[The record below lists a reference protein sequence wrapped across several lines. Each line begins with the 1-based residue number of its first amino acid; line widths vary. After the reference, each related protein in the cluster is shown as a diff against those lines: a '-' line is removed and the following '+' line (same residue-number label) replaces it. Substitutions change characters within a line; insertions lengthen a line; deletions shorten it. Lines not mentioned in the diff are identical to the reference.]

1 MSCIPMICISRGQI
15 PIHAGPGVI
24 SRYVSVLRQRNGTR
38 ASQYFAL
45 MRVCACWNSSGFR
58 KRTRAENSASDL
70 PAHVRGS
77 NLHFRIV
84 SQSLGFAGL
93 AGGHDEEV
101 SILFAEPDR
110 CVHGRSIFA
119 EGRQTDITLATDLR
133 GNRGRHP
140 RILNGPAFRLS
151 TRTCTPVP

>member
-1 MSCIPMICISRGQI
+1 MHPDDMHQRRTDPDSRGSGSDLKICIGVAPKKRDSRQ
-15 PIHAGPGVI
+15 PVFCFDE
-24 SRYVSVLRQRNGTR
+24 VLRVLEFLRLQKVDSCGKFR
-38 ASQYFAL
+38 A
-45 MRVCACWNSSGFR
+45 R
-58 KRTRAENSASDL
+58 DL

-101 SILFAEPDR
+101 SILFAEPDG
-110 CVHGRSIFA
+110 CVDGRSIFA